1 MERLIRDFKGYTK
14 AEWLLFGVMA
24 PLGLVSV
31 CIIAE
36 CLLG

>member
-1 MERLIRDFKGYTK
+1 MKRIIEDYKGYTK
-14 AEWLLFGVMA
+14 AEWLRFGVMA

>member
-1 MERLIRDFKGYTK
+1 MKRIIEDYKGYTK
-14 AEWLLFGVMA
+14 AEWLFFGVMA

>member
-1 MERLIRDFKGYTK
+1 MKRIIEDYKGYTK

>member
-1 MERLIRDFKGYTK
+1 MKKIIEDYKDYTK

>member
-1 MERLIRDFKGYTK
+1 MKRIIEDYKGFTK

-24 PLGLVSV
+24 PLGLVAM

-36 CLLG
+36 YLLG

>member
-1 MERLIRDFKGYTK
+1 MKRIIEDYKSYTK